1 MKILAVDDDS
11 FILELIP
18 MIIAQ
23 AGVHDVT
30 LALSGEEA
38 LGIIAAETV
47 PFDCFLFDIQMTG
60 IDGIELCRRVRNL
73 QDYRQTPI
81 IMLTAMTERHFIDKA
96 FAASATDFATKPFD
110 VTDLLARIAKADL
123 MARSDRQAADQ
134 APNGDADPS
143 VDAMARTED
152 HIVPLWVDGLDNI
165 ISLVALG
172 NYLTVLSSNGQHSTR
187 VFAVDANAV
196 TGQDA
201 LAGGPEYTELL
212 TQVARAIDATLGPH
226 GYLMA
231 CARPGEFLCVSN
243 STALPEPEVIE
254 SEIQALLDEKIL
266 TFDDGDLMDVVIA
279 VGDSILPGLVKAKDV
294 DALFNRVIGRAKAR
308 AQAQDDSL
316 KQPNIRPLPTFG

>member
-23 AGVHDVT
+23 SGRHDVT

-38 LGIIAAETV
+38 LGLISAETV

-60 IDGIELCRRVRNL
+60 IDGIELCRRVRSL
-73 QDYRQTPI
+73 SDYRQTPI

-96 FAASATDFATKPFD
+96 FAAGATDFATKPFD
-110 VTDLLARIAKADL
+110 VTDLLARLAKADL
-123 MARSDRQAADQ
+123 LVRSARQAADKGQ
-134 APNGDADPS
+134 TAEGDPE
-143 VDAMARTED
+143 VDVRAGAEHSTAS
-152 HIVPLWVDGLDNI
+152 LQVDGVDSL
-165 ISLVALG
+165 ISFVALG

-196 TGQDA
+196 GGKQTG
-201 LAGGPEYTELL
+201 GIGPEHNDLL
-212 TQVARAIDATLGPH
+212 AQVACAIDETLGPH

-231 CARPGEFLCVSN
+231 CARPGEFICVSN

-254 SEIQALLDEKIL
+254 SEIQSLLDEKPL
-266 TFDDGDLMDVVIA
+266 SPDGGDMTDIVVA
-279 VGDSILPGLVKAKDV
+279 VGDPILPGLVRANDV

-308 AQAQDDSL
+308 AQTQDESH
-316 KQPNIRPLPTFG
+316 KQPNIRRLPNFG